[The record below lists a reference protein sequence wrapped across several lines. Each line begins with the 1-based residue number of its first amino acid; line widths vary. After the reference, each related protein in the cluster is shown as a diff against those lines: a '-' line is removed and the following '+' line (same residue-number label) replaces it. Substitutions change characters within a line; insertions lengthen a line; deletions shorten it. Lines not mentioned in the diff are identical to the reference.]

1 MKNCPNCGR
10 VLNDEDLYCPVCGT
24 EQELPKQKKKKIHI
38 KISPKMV
45 GIGIAAVVVL
55 VVFIVI
61 MKSIMYTKR
70 TKNAIDGAIS
80 AVKAAAENEEPF
92 QVNVDIESTVY
103 VSDSSNHL
111 IGTNTY
117 TDYADMKC
125 DGKASYM
132 TDGYSYLLYNPADVV
147 NPQTTERDYEAYCT
161 ANGNVYC
168 NWDEAGW
175 YPSSYQGINTSDLT
189 VFFDE
194 IYDQIKGT
202 ESIPN
207 VTGDNYMEGLNLCEN
222 GQVVIYGY
230 LNDTSAV
237 SNLYISIMELSGDEP
252 SRGVADYIS
261 YEVYV
266 SSGIVSHVQFAMG
279 DLARYALLGSDGS
292 DSLQTNGSGTFDISY
307 TWNTGTPSFPDVA
320 GDSYSD
326 YSYSDD
332 DYDEDESDDSSPE
345 DLSSMYGYWQGND
358 AAVYIESNMV
368 DGEENIT
375 AYCLYS
381 DSGSP
386 QFVTLSSIFDM
397 LPYDLR
403 INSTQLIYTRCL
415 SDGSTSEY
423 TLNLISDGKLTLLTD
438 NEILHELTRT
448 DVTSEDRSK
457 FVGAWIDSGEPPRG
471 ESGRE
476 IDLELC
482 DECGYVVESEES
494 PDKIL
499 GHDESRKKIELYMS
513 YGDMVYYI
521 IPDLVGDDRNI
532 LSVAFYKYRLESDDV
547 LKFEFCGGVTGYEL
561 TFNRAGSSNASSNS
575 NDADDIPSDLVEAYE
590 NYTATMIGP
599 DSYNMMDIDGD
610 GIPECV
616 VYCASGDVES
626 AYVIVLSYKDEHIYS
641 CGALSTRSK
650 LYYSEGLGKFALY
663 YWSDDSEWEGYT
675 VYEMTNGDF
684 KAVTDINK
692 SYDSD
697 LEEYVYTVNGESVD
711 DGTYDDYVGDIE
723 EENYYASTPSYN
735 SIQDAFD
742 GFLIDRP
749 NKKRTRIS

>member
-10 VLNDEDLYCPVCGT
+10 ILNDEDLYCPVCGT

-202 ESIPN
+202 ESIPK

-237 SNLYISIMELSGDEP
+237 SNLYISIMELAGDEP

-266 SSGIVSHVQFAMG
+266 SSGTVSHVEFAMG

-332 DYDEDESDDSSPE
+332 DYDYDEDESGDSSA
-345 DLSSMYGYWQGND
+345 DLSSMYGYWQCDD
-358 AAVYIESNMV
+358 AAVYIESNMI
-368 DGEENIT
+368 DGKEDIT
-375 AYCLYS
+375 TYCFLDIDDNVRLIGLS
-381 DSGSP
+381 DI
-386 QFVTLSSIFDM
+386 LSDWPWN
-397 LPYDLR
+397 LQV
-403 INSTQLIYTRCL
+403 NGTQLIYTN
-415 SDGSTSEY
+415 SDGSTEY
-423 TLNLISDGKLTLLTD
+423 RIELLSDGELSVSASDGYSGKLRRG
-438 NEILHELTRT
+438 EITR
-448 DVTSEDRSK
+448 EDRNK
-457 FVGAWIDSGEPPRG
+457 FIGAWIDSGEPPRG
-471 ESGRE
+471 EAGRE
-476 IDLELC
+476 IDLEIC
-482 DECGYVVESEES
+482 DNCGYVVESDDS
-494 PDKIL
+494 PDTIL
-499 GHDESRKKIELYMS
+499 GHSDDHKLLELYLDS
-513 YGDMVYYI
+513 ENAIGYI
-521 IPDLVGDDRNI
+521 MPDFVGDDKNI
-532 LSVAFYKYRLESDDV
+532 LSVASYRYWLKSDDTLSFV
-547 LKFEFCGGVTGYEL
+547 FDGGVTGYEL
-561 TFNRAGSSNASSNS
+561 TFNRAGSSNASSNL

-599 DSYNMMDIDGD
+599 DSYDMVDIDGD

-641 CGALSTRSK
+641 CGALSTRSE
-650 LYYSEGLGKFALY
+650 LYYTEGAGSFALY